1 MPNSK
6 LNKLKSETKYGTE
19 VTLNLSSFVVG
30 NSNEETNFPHRLLL
44 TNTYVSRLS
53 IKPLQILYK
62 LIKHWQKL

>member
-19 VTLNLSSFVVG
+19 VTLNLSSFVNG

-44 TNTYVSRLS
+44 TNTHVLRLS

-62 LIKHWQKL
+62 LIKHWQKV

>member
-19 VTLNLSSFVVG
+19 VTLNLSSFFIG

-44 TNTYVSRLS
+44 TNTHVLRLS

-62 LIKHWQKL
+62 LIKHWQKV

>member
-19 VTLNLSSFVVG
+19 VTLNLSSFFIG
-30 NSNEETNFPHRLLL
+30 NSNEETNFPNILLL
-44 TNTYVSRLS
+44 TNTHVLRLS

-62 LIKHWQKL
+62 LIKHWQKV